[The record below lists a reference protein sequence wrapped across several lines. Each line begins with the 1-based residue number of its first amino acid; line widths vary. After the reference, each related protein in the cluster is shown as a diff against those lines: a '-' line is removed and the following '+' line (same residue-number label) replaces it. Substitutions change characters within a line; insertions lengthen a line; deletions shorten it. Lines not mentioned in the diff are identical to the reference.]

1 MKENVVKT
9 KKNNKK
15 NLINKQN
22 VLLISTVSCLDSIK
36 KLQTIKIVTNKIE
49 QNQNKERK
57 KEM

>member
-22 VLLISTVSCLDSIK
+22 VLLISTVSCLHSIK